1 MENENFVSYI
11 TGQADFACYIE
22 RKEEKGGNSKRMS
35 WIKWHHAGV
44 PDEEGEEREEER
56 EILANL
62 SHCKKCTALSGCYFM
77 WNNKPTY
84 PQHIYCDC
92 LLLPVSVSYDSLTAY
107 CDIRKL
113 TEYIFR
119 YDNSRGKNYLF
130 EDWGYNIGDAE
141 NLKEE
146 LERQAKEKYLSGDYR
161 LQFANEYGQRITITI
176 VLQDRE
182 KHDIMIKTGWLV
194 HPLGRITCATP
205 FSGVVK

>member
-11 TGQADFACYIE
+11 IGQANFVCYTE
-22 RKEEKGGNSKRMS
+22 RKGEKGGNSKKMS
-35 WIKWHHAGV
+35 WVKWYHFGV
-44 PDEEGEEREEER
+44 PDEEGEKRKLKQED
-56 EILANL
+56 LALL
-62 SHCKKCTALSGCYFM
+62 SHCKNCTALSGCYFISS
-77 WNNKPTY
+77 NHPTY
-84 PQHIYCDC
+84 PQHFHCDC

-146 LERQAKEKYLSGDYR
+146 LERQAKRKIFKRRLSSAIR
-161 LQFANEYGQRITITI
+161 KRIRT
-176 VLQDRE
+176 E
-182 KHDIMIKTGWLV
+182 NHDHDCLARSGKT
-194 HPLGRITCATP
+194 
-205 FSGVVK
+205 